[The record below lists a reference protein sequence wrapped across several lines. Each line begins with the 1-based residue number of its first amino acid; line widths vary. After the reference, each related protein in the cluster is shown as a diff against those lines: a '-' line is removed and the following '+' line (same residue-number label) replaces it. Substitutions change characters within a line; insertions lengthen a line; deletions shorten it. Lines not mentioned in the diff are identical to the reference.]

1 MTNYFY
7 AYYILRTLTGMVG
20 DGSMICL
27 PLAYLADNLPDRQ
40 RASAFGILSGVGSA
54 SFVCGTLAVRFL
66 STSSTFQVAAF
77 VSMLA
82 VVYMRIFLEE
92 SMPNDA
98 DGLTRPILKEGPDV
112 IQNNSD
118 EPSKIVVFRKIP
130 SVKDFICFLRS
141 SSSFSQAA
149 VVAFFNSLAEGGMMA
164 SMNYFLKARFHFNKN
179 QYADLMLISGVLGAV
194 SLLLLMPM
202 LAPRIGEGK
211 LLSTGLLV
219 SCINGLLCSIS
230 WSAWVPYAA
239 TVFSMLMVL
248 ASPCLR
254 SIASKQVGPRE
265 QGKAQGCISGISSLA
280 NIISP
285 LIFSPLTALFLSEN
299 APFYFPGFSIMCIG
313 LASMISFIQS
323 LMIKSVTLTPSTKIN
338 SNCLD
343 A

>member
-1 MTNYFY
+1 
-7 AYYILRTLTGMVG
+7 MVG

-194 SLLLLMPM
+194 SL
-202 LAPRIGEGK
+202 
-211 LLSTGLLV
+211 V
-219 SCINGLLCSIS
+219 
-230 WSAWVPYAA
+230 
-239 TVFSMLMVL
+239 
-248 ASPCLR
+248 
-254 SIASKQVGPRE
+254 
-265 QGKAQGCISGISSLA
+265 
-280 NIISP
+280 
-285 LIFSPLTALFLSEN
+285 
-299 APFYFPGFSIMCIG
+299 
-313 LASMISFIQS
+313 
-323 LMIKSVTLTPSTKIN
+323 
-338 SNCLD
+338 
-343 A
+343 